1 MRRAVWIGILV
12 ILAFAL
18 FLLVR
23 FPASWVMGALPPGY
37 SCDDVDGTLWS
48 GSCGGLM
55 LRHQILLG
63 ELSWQLHPGR
73 LFAGAL
79 AAHVKLTQPG
89 GAVDGEAEYSL
100 GGRLSAR
107 GVHGTLHLDPALLP
121 QAPAKLRGELSA
133 DLSLIE
139 FQRGRLSDLRGR
151 IEAHNLA
158 QTSGNTTA
166 LGNYALAFTGA
177 AAGAPLT
184 GELHDLGGPL
194 AVHGSLRM
202 TPEPGFILEGKVAT
216 RASVAPEL
224 ERQLQM
230 LGPPDAQGQRS
241 FSLANTF

>member
-1 MRRAVWIGILV
+1 MRRAVWIGILAV
-12 ILAFAL
+12 LAFAL
-18 FLLVR
+18 ILFAR
-23 FPASWVMGALPPGY
+23 FPAYWVMGTLPPGY

-63 ELSWQLHPGR
+63 DLSWQLHPGR

-107 GVHGTLHLDPALLP
+107 DVHGTLHLDPALLP
-121 QAPAKLRGELSA
+121 QAPAKLRGELRA

-139 FQRGRLSDLRGR
+139 LQHGRLADLRGR
-151 IEAHNLA
+151 IEAHNLE

-166 LGNYALAFTGA
+166 LGDYALSFTGVAPGA
-177 AAGAPLT
+177 ALA

-194 AVHGSLRM
+194 AVHGTLRM

-241 FSLANTF
+241 FSLADTF